1 MQESNIF
8 NAAVKLPAAERAA
21 YLDRACGADASL
33 RLEVEGLLRAHEQPG
48 EFMHRPPIADMATDY
63 RPGPE
68 RPGTRIGPYKLLQYL
83 GEGGMGTV
91 FLAEQSKPVRRMVA
105 LKIIKPGMDSSHV
118 LARFEAERQ
127 ALAIMDHPNIAKVFD
142 AGTTQ
147 VGLELPPRPSVAKGE
162 EGAPGG
168 AANTDGAGGKGTN
181 GETIPLGRPYFVM
194 ELVKGVPITEF
205 CDKNKLTTRQR
216 LELFVPVCHAIQHA
230 HMKGIIHRDIKPS
243 NVLIALYD
251 GKPVPKV
258 IDFGV
263 AKAMSDPLTERT
275 MFTQIGQIVGTF
287 EYMSPE
293 QATLNQL
300 DIDTRS
306 DIYSLGV
313 LLYEL
318 LTGMT
323 PLSKERLRT
332 LALDQM
338 LRTIREEEPVRPSVK
353 LSSEAGALATAA
365 AYRNVAS
372 SKLTGMLRGELDWI
386 VMKCL
391 EKERNRRFVTAGSLA
406 EDIERYLR
414 DEPVTACPPSLAYRA
429 RKAYRKNRIAITVT
443 GVIGAV
449 LLAATAVSIVFAI
462 AADHA
467 RRKAEAAEAEIS
479 NKHDIAE
486 KAKKEAESERDKNAA
501 TLQKLSKTQEE
512 QRHNQ
517 YAWDMQIMA
526 TAWDTGRIGQMQQLL
541 DRHAEELRAFEW
553 HYWNKQ
559 IHNERRKRKFENANP
574 VAVSG
579 STFGPGGGRS
589 ASTQWAMN
597 ELGTRVACVSFEL
610 QGEPQTDPNTKAA
623 PGPVPRAY
631 FLDVYDTADG
641 RRLCHH
647 QFFHQPTSNIVP
659 RPTSLVL
666 NRDGT
671 RVVLG
676 WSELGPSASGR
687 GMAPRD
693 SDQVFRVI
701 DVATS
706 GSVYELKQAGD
717 HEGPVIGPLS
727 ANYVPFFFAEGKRLA
742 LVAVP
747 PPRAVTNERGGTV
760 YTASP
765 TAQVH
770 VIDVQARPA
779 KELCRFE
786 TSNSFSGPLPG
797 SNLAIS
803 PNGTRIVHIKAISG
817 NEPTTEKTITSTYS
831 LAMLDSATGKELNN
845 WKLTYPRGFVSL
857 SFSPDGRKLALAQT
871 SLPRFDDDP
880 GMSNL
885 RLTLSMLEA
894 ETGKELFKE
903 AIDLDNQLSGGP
915 FRWPFFSPDGTR
927 LYLRGNAG
935 NLNNAAKV
943 LAFHADSGK
952 PVAGFDGDFTL
963 GKFVFSAD
971 YAHLYAIE
979 ANALVIRSALT
990 GKLIRTLRGHVENI
1004 TYLGL
1009 AGDGRVLSSLDNTGE
1024 FKVWDTAPVPP
1035 IPLRG
1040 LLSANPRFNSTTARL
1055 SPDGRYVVGVPTDDK
1070 DIAGAGQGLDE
1081 SDVTRLA
1088 LWDAA
1093 NGRMQ
1098 PLALRPLPE
1107 RPREVEKGQSLTSA
1121 RAVRYSANSRFVC
1134 LIRHRS
1140 PAPRFGDGAADVE
1153 TKGPQS
1159 AFSDLTVWD
1168 TATGQETAY
1177 LQLPIEAATSSNIIE
1192 LTPDGKTAVV
1202 GGRFRREI
1210 NTPASGLHMAA
1221 FDLATGRQLWSRS
1234 PDANSGPSAMNSTI
1248 TISPD
1253 GRTIL
1258 MFERG
1263 FTNTDGT
1270 LVADTMRCQVLETAT
1285 GNPLRTLHVGFGP
1298 IGFGP
1303 IAPAAW
1309 SPDGKRIA
1317 LTSGRFGGPR
1327 RSDKLLHVLDVE
1339 TGQEVMGLAA
1349 PPGGNVSLGQ
1359 VVFSPDGRRI
1369 AGQQGDIS
1377 NFVTGGQLKIW
1388 DADTGNEM
1396 LSLPVE
1402 GVRSPVYAPQFAFT
1416 PDGYRIAEFN
1426 PPSNRASTAAN
1437 PVYATVRFID
1447 ATPPGEK

>member
-21 YLDRACGADASL
+21 YLDKACGPEAAL

-147 VGLELPPRPSVAKGE
+147 VGLELPPRPSVGAKAE
-162 EGAPGG
+162 EGAPGD
-168 AANTDGAGGKGTN
+168 AANTEEAKGTN

-251 GKPVPKV
+251 GKPVAKV

-323 PLSKERLRT
+323 PLSKDRLRT

-338 LRTIREEEPVRPSVK
+338 LRTIREEEPVRPSVR

-365 AYRNVAS
+365 AYRNVPS
-372 SKLTGMLRGELDWI
+372 SKLTGLLRGELDWI

-462 AADHA
+462 AADRA
-467 RRKAEAAEAEIS
+467 RRKAEDAEAEIS

-486 KAKKEAESERDKNAA
+486 KAKKEAESERDQNAA
-501 TLQKLSKTQEE
+501 TLQQLSKTQEE
-512 QRHNQ
+512 QRRNQ

-559 IHNERRKRKFENANP
+559 IHNERRKHKFENANP
-574 VAVSG
+574 VSLSG
-579 STFGPGGGRS
+579 ATFGPGGRNG
-589 ASTQWAMN
+589 ATQWAMN
-597 ELGTRVACVSFEL
+597 DLGTRAACVSFEL

-623 PGPVPRAY
+623 PVPRAY

-647 QFFHQPTSNIVP
+647 QFFHRPASNITP
-659 RPTSLVL
+659 RPTSLL
-666 NRDGT
+666 FNHDGS

-676 WSELGPSASGR
+676 WRELSLGASASGR
-687 GMAPRD
+687 GMVARN
-693 SDQVFRVI
+693 SDQLLRVV
-701 DVATS
+701 DVATG
-706 GSVYELKQAGD
+706 GSVYDLKLAGD
-717 HEGPVIGPLS
+717 PEGPVIGPVT
-727 ANYVPFFFAEGKRLA
+727 ANHAPFFFADGKRLA
-742 LVAVP
+742 LVVVP
-747 PPRAVTNERGGTV
+747 PSRAVTNERGGTN
-760 YTASP
+760 YRASP

-770 VIDVQARPA
+770 IIDVQAQPA
-779 KELCRFE
+779 RELCTFE
-786 TSNSFSGPLPG
+786 TSNNFSGPAA
-797 SNLAIS
+797 SSLAIS
-803 PNGTRIVHIKAISG
+803 PNGARIAHIKALSV
-817 NEPTTEKTITSTYS
+817 NEPATEKTTTTTYN
-831 LAMLDSATGKELNN
+831 LAMVDSATGKELNT
-845 WKLTYPRGFVSL
+845 WKLTYPQGFLSL
-857 SFSPDGRKLALAQT
+857 SISPEGRKLALAHT
-871 SLPRFDDDP
+871 SFPRFDSDA
-880 GMSNL
+880 SRNNFT
-885 RLTLSMLEA
+885 LTLSMLEA

-903 AIDLDNQLSGGP
+903 GIDLGNVGPGGP
-915 FRWPFFSPDGTR
+915 FRSPFFSPDGKR
-927 LYLRGNAG
+927 LYLRNALSNAG
-935 NLNNAAKV
+935 KV

-963 GKFVFSAD
+963 DRFVFSTD
-971 YAHLYAIE
+971 GTNLYAIE
-979 ANALVIRSALT
+979 ANALVIRDAVT
-990 GKLIRTLRGHVENI
+990 GKLIRTLRGHVQNI
-1004 TYLGL
+1004 TCLGL
-1009 AGDGRVLSSLDNTGE
+1009 AGDGRLLSSLDNTGE
-1024 FKVWDTAPVPP
+1024 FKVWDTAPVQP
-1035 IPLRG
+1035 ITLRG
-1040 LLSANPRFNSTTARL
+1040 LLGVDFRYSTTVSPQL
-1055 SPDGRYVVGVPTDDK
+1055 SPDGRYVVGIPRDDK
-1070 DIAGAGQGLDE
+1070 DVANVPAQGPAVNDP
-1081 SDVTRLA
+1081 DVTRLA

-1107 RPREVEKGQSLTSA
+1107 RPREMEKGQRLTSSGV
-1121 RAVRYSANSRFVC
+1121 VRYSANSRFVY

-1140 PAPRFGDGAADVE
+1140 SADSEFGTGPAAGE
-1153 TKGPQS
+1153 TKGPQNV
-1159 AFSDLTVWD
+1159 FSDLTVWD

-1177 LQLPIEAATSSNIIE
+1177 LQLPMEAAGSTNIIE
-1192 LTPDGKTAVV
+1192 LTPDGKTAVI
-1202 GGRFRREI
+1202 GRFKREI
-1210 NTPASGLHMAA
+1210 NTPGSGLHLAA
-1221 FDLATGRQLWSRS
+1221 FDLATGRQVWSRL
-1234 PDANSGPSAMNSTI
+1234 PDDNGTVGPGLSLAM
-1248 TISPD
+1248 SPD
-1253 GRTIL
+1253 GGTIL
-1258 MFERG
+1258 AFERVL
-1263 FTNTDGT
+1263 TNSDGPLVVNT
-1270 LVADTMRCQVLETAT
+1270 LRCQVLETAT
-1285 GNPLRTLHVGFGP
+1285 GNPIRAFSLGFGST
-1298 IGFGP
+1298 FLV
-1303 IAPAAW
+1303 AW
-1309 SPDGKRIA
+1309 SPDGKHIA
-1317 LTSGRFGGPR
+1317 LISRSFGGLR
-1327 RSDKLLHVLDVE
+1327 RSDKLLRVLDVE
-1339 TGQEVMGLAA
+1339 TGQEVMSLDA

-1359 VVFSPDGRRI
+1359 VVFSPDPDGRRI
-1369 AGQQGDIS
+1369 VGLQSD
-1377 NFVTGGQLKIW
+1377 VTGVQNTLKVW
-1388 DADTGNEM
+1388 DAGTGTEM
-1396 LSLPVE
+1396 LSLPV
-1402 GVRSPVYAPQFAFT
+1402 GPGFSSSSQIAFT
-1416 PDGYRIAEFN
+1416 PDGYRIAEFH
-1426 PPSNRASTAAN
+1426 PMPSRRASTAAN
-1437 PVYATVRFID
+1437 PVYSSVRFID
-1447 ATPPGEK
+1447 ATPLGGK

>member
-1 MQESNIF
+1 MQESSIF
-8 NAAVKLPAAERAA
+8 SAAVKLPAAERAA
-21 YLDRACGADASL
+21 YLDKACGADASL

-91 FLAEQSKPVRRMVA
+91 FLAEQAKPVRRMVA

-142 AGTTQ
+142 AGQTPFQISDCKLQIEKPIGNAT
-147 VGLELPPRPSVAKGE
+147 S
-162 EGAPGG
+162 
-168 AANTDGAGGKGTN
+168 ANLQSEISNLQSG
-181 GETIPLGRPYFVM
+181 GRPYFVM

-323 PLSKERLRT
+323 PLSKDRLRT

-338 LRTIREEEPVRPSVK
+338 LRTIREEEPVRPSVR

-365 AYRNVAS
+365 AYRNVPS
-372 SKLTGMLRGELDWI
+372 SKLTGLLRGELDWI

-429 RKAYRKNRIAITVT
+429 RKAYRKNRIAITVA

-449 LLAATAVSIVFAI
+449 LLAATAVSIVFAV
-462 AADHA
+462 AADRA
-467 RRKAEAAEAEIS
+467 RRKAEAAETEIS

-501 TLQKLSKTQEE
+501 TLQKLQQAQEE
-512 QRHNQ
+512 QRRNQ

-541 DRHAEELRAFEW
+541 DRHPEELRAFEW

-559 IHNERRKRKFENANP
+559 IHNERRKHKFENANP

-579 STFGPGGGRS
+579 SNFGPGRNT
-589 ASTQWAMN
+589 TQWVMN
-597 ELGTRVACVSFEL
+597 DLGTRVACVSLEQ
-610 QGEPQTDPNTKAA
+610 QGEQQTDPNTKAA
-623 PGPVPRAY
+623 PVPTAF

-647 QFFHQPTSNIVP
+647 QFFHQPASNTRP
-659 RPTSLVL
+659 RPTSLIF
-666 NRDGT
+666 NHDGS

-676 WSELGPSASGR
+676 WRELSLGASASGR
-687 GMAPRD
+687 GMVARN
-693 SDQVFRVI
+693 SDQLFRVV
-701 DVATS
+701 DVAT
-706 GSVYELKQAGD
+706 GGFVYELKLAGD
-717 HEGPVIGPLS
+717 PEGPVIGPVT
-727 ANYVPFFFAEGKRLA
+727 ANQVPFFFADGKRLA
-742 LVAVP
+742 LVVVP
-747 PPRAVTNERGGTV
+747 PSRAVTNEQGGTV
-760 YTASP
+760 FRASP

-770 VIDVQARPA
+770 IIDVEAQQA

-786 TSNSFSGPLPG
+786 TSNSYSGPSAR

-803 PNGTRIVHIKAISG
+803 PDGGRIAHIKAISV

-831 LAMLDSATGKELNN
+831 LAMVDSSTGKELNT
-845 WKLTYPRGFVSL
+845 WKLTYPRGSAAL
-857 SFSPDGRKLALAQT
+857 SISPDGRKVALAHT
-871 SLPRFDDDP
+871 SFPRFDNDA
-880 GMSNL
+880 SRNNL
-885 RLTLSMLEA
+885 TLTLSMLEV

-903 AIDLDNQLSGGP
+903 GIDLAASGGP
-915 FRWPFFSPDGTR
+915 FRSPFFSPDGNR
-927 LYLRGNAG
+927 LYLRNILTIGNAG
-935 NLNNAAKV
+935 DV

-971 YAHLYAIE
+971 GTNLYAIE

-1009 AGDGRVLSSLDNTGE
+1009 AGDGRLLSSLDNSGE
-1024 FKVWDTAPVPP
+1024 FKAWDTAPVPP
-1035 IPLRG
+1035 ITLRG
-1040 LLSANPRFNSTTARL
+1040 LLSVNPRYNSTTARL
-1055 SPDGRYVVGVPTDDK
+1055 SPDGRYVVGIPSDDK
-1070 DIAGAGQGLDE
+1070 DVTNVPAQDLGVTE
-1081 SDVTRLA
+1081 PDVTRLA

-1098 PLALRPLPE
+1098 PLVLRPLPE
-1107 RPREVEKGQSLTSA
+1107 RPREMDKGQSLTSDSL
-1121 RAVRYSANSRFVC
+1121 VRYSANSRFVY
-1134 LIRHRS
+1134 LIRHRG
-1140 PAPRFGDGAADVE
+1140 PAPRFGDGPAADE
-1153 TKGPQS
+1153 TKGLPNV
-1159 AFSDLTVWD
+1159 FRDLTVWD

-1177 LQLPIEAATSSNIIE
+1177 LQLPIEAASPANIIE

-1202 GGRFRREI
+1202 GRFRREI
-1210 NTPASGLHMAA
+1210 NTPVSGLHMAA
-1221 FDLATGRQLWSRS
+1221 FDLATGRQVWSRL
-1234 PDANSGPSAMNSTI
+1234 PDANSGPGVTNPTI
-1248 TISPD
+1248 TMSPD

-1258 MFERG
+1258 AFDMVLTD
-1263 FTNTDGT
+1263 TNGT
-1270 LVADTMRCQVLETAT
+1270 LAVGSLRCQVIETAT
-1285 GNPLRTLHVGFGP
+1285 GNPIRTFHLHV
-1298 IGFGP
+1298 GFGP

-1317 LTSGRFGGPR
+1317 LRSGRFGGPR
-1327 RSDKLLHVLDVE
+1327 RSDKLLRVLDVE
-1339 TGQEVMGLAA
+1339 TGQEVMSLDA

-1377 NFVTGGQLKIW
+1377 NLMTGGQNNLKIW
-1388 DADTGNEM
+1388 DAGTGTEM

-1402 GVRSPVYAPQFAFT
+1402 GVLSTINAPQIAFT
-1416 PDGYRIAEFN
+1416 PDGYRIVEFN
-1426 PPSNRASTAAN
+1426 PMPSRRASTAAN

-1447 ATPPGEK
+1447 ATPLGGK